1 MRTED
6 GLTIC
11 VPSSVVREAEDAREA
26 TRKLGYVARAAA
38 VFRADRLVVFPDR
51 EGERRRAVS
60 TSEPYWGTLRPR
72 RSSGRISGG
81 ARRTPVRR
89 CAPAARACRGGPAR
103 PLAGKESKT
112 QGLVTEVGP
121 EGRVRVNSPLREHPI
136 SCSSPPEWRSSRG
149 ERVTIRVSSREP
161 VRARITGKPEE
172 GFQVVE
178 ADLSE
183 ALAGDG
189 GLAVATSSRHGEEL
203 SVSRLGDIVSDARK
217 AGGYTVAFG
226 SPERGLPE
234 MLGLSPDGIRA
245 AVADGRSVEPDPG
258 FDLWL
263 NTIPAQASEVVRT
276 EEALFVT
283 LGSLTL
289 TE

>member
-1 MRTED
+1 M
-6 GLTIC
+6 
-11 VPSSVVREAEDAREA
+11 
-26 TRKLGYVARAAA
+26 
-38 VFRADRLVVFPDR
+38 
-51 EGERRRAVS
+51 
-60 TSEPYWGTLRPR
+60 
-72 RSSGRISGG
+72 
-81 ARRTPVRR
+81 
-89 CAPAARACRGGPAR
+89 
-103 PLAGKESKT
+103 
-112 QGLVTEVGP
+112 EV
-121 EGRVRVNSPLREHPI
+121 EQ
-136 SCSSPPEWRSSRG
+136 G

-189 GLAVATSSRHGEEL
+189 LAVATSRHGEEL
-203 SVSRLGDIVSDARK
+203 SVSRLGDLVSDAQK
-217 AGGYTVAFG
+217 AGGYVVAFG

-234 MLGLSPDGIRA
+234 MLGLSPDSIRA
-245 AVADGRSVEPDPG
+245 AVADGRPVEPDPG

-263 NTIPAQASEVVRT
+263 NTIPAQSSEVVRT